1 MPKHADLAVPNLEV
15 MNLMKSMKSRGFV
28 TEQFSWQH
36 HYYFL
41 TDEGINFLRTYLHL
55 PESVVPNTIAKASA
69 RSGTRR
75 TIFECFGSSNI
86 FLVEEGEKRERRQEG
101 GEYRRGGWRGEAKVA
116 A

>member
-41 TDEGINFLRTYLHL
+41 TDEGITFLRTYLHL
-55 PESVVPNTIAKASA
+55 PESVVPSTIAKASA

-75 TIFECFGSSNI
+75 GMLMIFAVQFAN
-86 FLVEEGEKRERRQEG
+86 LLL
-101 GEYRRGGWRGEAKVA
+101 
-116 A
+116 